1 LGELRKEDIE
11 LTVEVL
17 VGPCQRKPL
26 GQEFQAQVMSMIA
39 KAPRSLVNGHL
50 PLCCKKPFLYLFA
63 VQKEILCNFFLETA
77 ATFS

>member
-1 LGELRKEDIE
+1 MGELRKEDIE

-39 KAPRSLVNGHL
+39 KAPRSIMPNLNFQIFDFLNVASCFGEKTL
-50 PLCCKKPFLYLFA
+50 KK
-63 VQKEILCNFFLETA
+63 
-77 ATFS
+77 